1 MFFAGMRTKH
11 ELGRFVEIA
20 NKEETYERKAEKL
33 LSLMRD

>member
-1 MFFAGMRTKH
+1 MAKH